1 MRAIYNCAAD
11 SPDELTFSEGELI
24 VVDGEEDSEWWVSE
38 KRLQHRKR
46 IISTASF
53 TSQHLLQHVCAF
65 RWKPTWRT
73 ILTRCPGC
81 DLTTVCVSDRSHRKR
96 SDQAG
101 SVSSHLC
108 SLPVGVIRASNCG
121 QTEGTSGSSCGP
133 ERRVRHPKRS
143 DWGLDLHSCSSSK
156 SVGLSLKCSKSY
168 AADTKR
174 ADQTKSM
181 WTVFFSDTFTHSRAT
196 LVQRLHRQRAGTT
209 AEHSYSKILHCLK
222 TNATKRQLCFFL
234 LPVTKPA
241 SFIEIIWLL
250 WKDFIFTLSGW
261 PHRHSVHILLADVMY
276 ISVVLLLG
284 SSCVTSGTFSLFVKA
299 SGWNDFYYFKIKH
312 VIWAENLSVL

>member
-38 KRLQHRKR
+38 KRLQHRKH

-53 TSQHLLQHVCAF
+53 ASQHLLQHVCAF

-196 LVQRLHRQRAGTT
+196 LVQHLHRQRAGTT

-222 TNATKRQLCFFL
+222 TNATKWQLWFFSASCYKTSFIYRNNLITMKGLHLHSVRMTSPAQHPHTFGGCDVHFCGSAAGIQLCYIRNIQLVCKSFRMKWFL
-234 LPVTKPA
+234 L
-241 SFIEIIWLL
+241 F
-250 WKDFIFTLSGW
+250 
-261 PHRHSVHILLADVMY
+261 
-276 ISVVLLLG
+276 
-284 SSCVTSGTFSLFVKA
+284 
-299 SGWNDFYYFKIKH
+299 
-312 VIWAENLSVL
+312 